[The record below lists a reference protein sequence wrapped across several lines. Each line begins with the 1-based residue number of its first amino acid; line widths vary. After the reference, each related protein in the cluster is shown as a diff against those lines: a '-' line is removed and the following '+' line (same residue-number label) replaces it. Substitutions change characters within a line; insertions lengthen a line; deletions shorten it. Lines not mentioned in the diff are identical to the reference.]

1 MQNSI
6 LNYLYYKSKIAVFL
20 KNIIKKKLPQHS
32 KLYILLLFLTSR
44 QIEYLKILIKLI
56 YIAIF
61 NKNKKIIIRINNRK
75 IYFTANNF
83 YTTSYFL
90 YDTIIPEKP
99 VLIFLYNYFKK
110 QEGVFFDIGGFV
122 GLHSFITKI
131 SNSKTEIHIFE
142 ADKYKCK
149 ILKKNIQKNNF
160 KKIYLNEK
168 FVTTS
173 NSNRNPNDFTK
184 YTNNEISI
192 NDYMSKKNISDIDI
206 LKMDI
211 EGFEYF
217 ALENINFK
225 KIKVL
230 LIEFHSRIIKE
241 ELKREPYQI
250 IKKLK
255 KYNLNIFFL
264 DHKNN
269 DNIKILKLTRKNLE
283 NDNCMLICTKIKLKT
298 LRKYFNEKV
307 DIKKIN

>member
-1 MQNSI
+1 
-6 LNYLYYKSKIAVFL
+6 
-20 KNIIKKKLPQHS
+20 
-32 KLYILLLFLTSR
+32 
-44 QIEYLKILIKLI
+44 
-56 YIAIF
+56 
-61 NKNKKIIIRINNRK
+61 
-75 IYFTANNF
+75 
-83 YTTSYFL
+83 
-90 YDTIIPEKP
+90 
-99 VLIFLYNYFKK
+99 
-110 QEGVFFDIGGFV
+110 
-122 GLHSFITKI
+122 
-131 SNSKTEIHIFE
+131 
-142 ADKYKCK
+142 
-149 ILKKNIQKNNF
+149 
-160 KKIYLNEK
+160 
-168 FVTTS
+168 
-173 NSNRNPNDFTK
+173 
-184 YTNNEISI
+184 
-192 NDYMSKKNISDIDI
+192 MSKKNISDIDI